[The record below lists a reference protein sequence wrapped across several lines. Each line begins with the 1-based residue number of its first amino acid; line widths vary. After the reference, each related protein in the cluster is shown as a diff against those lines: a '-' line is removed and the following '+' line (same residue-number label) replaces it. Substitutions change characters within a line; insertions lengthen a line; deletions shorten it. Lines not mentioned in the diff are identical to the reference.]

1 MVAIRSIL
9 VEIELK
15 WSPLL
20 PCVAEAEFELM
31 ETFRLSSLHS
41 RSDGWLSCL
50 DRFGRNLLL
59 CAEFSVRLS
68 KNSKIANSAIPTTTK
83 KRDMRIYFPRAV
95 ICLPEGLSA
104 CKLHLQD

>member
-9 VEIELK
+9 VAIKLK
-15 WSPLL
+15 WNPVL
-20 PCVAEAEFELM
+20 PCAAEAEFELM

-41 RSDGWLSCL
+41 CFDGWLSCL

-59 CAEFSVRLS
+59 WAEFSVRLS

-104 CKLHLQD
+104 WRLNL

>member
-9 VEIELK
+9 VAIELK

-20 PCVAEAEFELM
+20 PCVMETCELM
-31 ETFRLSSLHS
+31 ETFRRSSLHS
-41 RSDGWLSCL
+41 CSDGWLSCL

-83 KRDMRIYFPRAV
+83 KRDMRRYFPRAV

-104 CKLHLQD
+104 CRLNL